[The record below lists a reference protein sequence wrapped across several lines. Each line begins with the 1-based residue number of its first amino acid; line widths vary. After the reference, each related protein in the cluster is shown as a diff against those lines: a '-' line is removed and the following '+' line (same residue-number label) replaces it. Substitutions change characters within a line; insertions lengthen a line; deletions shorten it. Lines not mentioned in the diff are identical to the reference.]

1 VFVQREKTLQAQ
13 LELVHSLNEDLRAKV
28 ITAEQRSSEQ
38 ESQIQEL
45 RRRTKEAESAMIQ
58 ALDELDKV
66 KQKGVGEEEGRGPGE
81 GGRGLSV
88 KELWEENR
96 GLQVISPGRYGCTV
110 FCMQHRV
117 SRCPALAACD
127 SIAGCCAAVA

>member
-96 GLQVISPGRYGCTV
+96 GLQVIS
-110 FCMQHRV
+110 
-117 SRCPALAACD
+117 LAAMDAPFFVC
-127 SIAGCCAAVA
+127 STESVGVQH